1 MAGRGRPSRASIYE
15 RLDRALTELNQ
26 RYGGLPS
33 PKEAQSIWDDIWH
46 QEAHH
51 STALEGNTLVLRE
64 VKALLDQGRAVGAK
78 SLKEYNEVRG
88 YADAARWVYGQAMEP
103 GDWHDGRLL
112 TIGEVRQVHHAAM
125 TPVWDVDPHPEAT
138 DHEGPGNFR
147 EHDIHPFSGGMTP
160 PSWPLVPARTE
171 QWVTDVRVAGDR
183 IGDGAK
189 PALPLPLPLP
199 EELARL
205 HNEFE
210 RIHPFI
216 DGNGRTG
223 RLVLNLVLVRLGY
236 PPVVIMKRQR
246 ESYLAAMQRADKG
259 DYGALGELIARAMY
273 DNLNRFIVPNVAG
286 PVRLVPL
293 AALVDHEFTMIALR
307 RAAQRGRLDAMQGA
321 DGVWRS
327 SRKAVEAYRASKHHR
342 RPRRP

>member
-1 MAGRGRPSRASIYE
+1 
-15 RLDRALTELNQ
+15 
-26 RYGGLPS
+26 
-33 PKEAQSIWDDIWH
+33 
-46 QEAHH
+46 
-51 STALEGNTLVLRE
+51 
-64 VKALLDQGRAVGAK
+64 
-78 SLKEYNEVRG
+78 
-88 YADAARWVYGQAMEP
+88 MEP
-103 GDWHDGRLL
+103 GDWHGRLL

-125 TPVWDVDPHPEAT
+125 TPVWDVAAHPEAT
-138 DHEGPGNFR
+138 DREGPGNFR
-147 EHDIHPFSGGMTP
+147 EHDIHPFSEGMTP

-171 QWVTDVRVAGDR
+171 QWVTDVCAAGDR
-183 IGDGAK
+183 LGDGES
-189 PALPLPLPLP
+189 PALPLP

-246 ESYLAAMQRADKG
+246 ESYLVAMQRADKG

-293 AALVDHEFTMIALR
+293 AALADQEFTMIALR
-307 RAAQRGRLDAMQGA
+307 RAAQRGRLDAVQGS

-327 SRKAVEAYRASKHHR
+327 SRKAVDAYRASKHQR
-342 RPRRP
+342 RPGRP